1 MTANVSIEVARK
13 DDVLKIPTA
22 VLRFRP
28 KATGEQTSRNAMAE
42 VQKKGRPGGRDVFIL
57 GKDNHPVAVPI
68 KTGISDGTMVEVAEG
83 DLKENQEVIIEQVLA
98 KTKAAEVPPSMRL
111 RF

>member
-1 MTANVSIEVARK
+1 MTANVSIEVARR

-28 KATGEQTSRNAMAE
+28 KAAGEQNSRNAMAE
-42 VQKKGRPGGRDVFIL
+42 VQRKGRPGGREVFIL
-57 GKDNHPVAVPI
+57 GKDKNPVPVPI

-83 DLKENQEVIIEQVLA
+83 DLKENQEVIIEQLLA
-98 KTKAAEVPPSMRL
+98 KKKATEGPPSMRL